1 MTSDTTNLMPATA
14 MKLRGE
20 YPLFKNMLWVPCS
33 PHVLSLFL
41 QDQAKS
47 IPSIKHHLSDSKD
60 IYTVFGS
67 GAPKKVMQR

>member
-14 MKLRGE
+14 KKLRE
-20 YPLFKNMLWVPCS
+20 DYPLFKNMIWVPCS
-33 PHVLSLFL
+33 PHVLGHFL

-47 IPSIKHHLSDSKD
+47 IDAIKDHLARSKD

-67 GAPKKVMQR
+67 GAPKKVMQM